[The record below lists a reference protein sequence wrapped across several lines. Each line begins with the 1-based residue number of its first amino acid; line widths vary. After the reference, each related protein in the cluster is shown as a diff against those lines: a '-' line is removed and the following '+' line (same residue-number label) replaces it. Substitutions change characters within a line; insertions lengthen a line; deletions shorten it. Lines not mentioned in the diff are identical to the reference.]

1 MHPITIVCFG
11 TIFVANEV
19 TNNITIYSMARP
31 IRETPI
37 LTGEDAIR
45 FMSDMSAVDNYSS
58 EMRAANRA
66 AFVERCQAARRTIS
80 VCI

>member
-1 MHPITIVCFG
+1 
-11 TIFVANEV
+11 
-19 TNNITIYSMARP
+19 MARP

-45 FMSDMSAVDNYSS
+45 FMSDMSIVDNYSS
-58 EMRAANRA
+58 ATRAANRA
-66 AFVERCQAARRTIS
+66 AFVERCQVAKQTIS

>member
-1 MHPITIVCFG
+1 
-11 TIFVANEV
+11 
-19 TNNITIYSMARP
+19 MARP

-66 AFVERCQAARRTIS
+66 AFVERCQVARRTIS